1 MTPYRWRIWA
11 VLLWIGSLFVPRV
24 IAAIDIPGTK
34 IIAFFL
40 LIAGF
45 GSVIFGTLKYW
56 RCPECGGMLRWDR
69 FFTLS
74 DCPHCGYKFEK

>member
-45 GSVIFGTLKYW
+45 GSVIFVTLKYW
-56 RCPECGGMLRWDR
+56 RCPECGGLLRLDWL
-69 FFTLS
+69 FAPPE
-74 DCPHCGYKFEK
+74 CPHCGYKVEK

>member
-1 MTPYRWRIWA
+1 MTPYAWRRTA
-11 VLLWIGSLFVPRV
+11 ALLWLAALFVPRIV
-24 IAAIDIPGTK
+24 AATEIPGAK
-34 IIAFFL
+34 IIAGL
-40 LIAGF
+40 MVIAGF
-45 GSVIFGTLKYW
+45 GSVIFGKLKYW

>member
-45 GSVIFGTLKYW
+45 GSVIFGTLKY
-56 RCPECGGMLRWDR
+56 
-69 FFTLS
+69 
-74 DCPHCGYKFEK
+74 

>member
-1 MTPYRWRIWA
+1 MTPYLWRIWA

-56 RCPECGGMLRWDR
+56 RCPECGGFRRWDR
-69 FFTLS
+69 FFALS
-74 DCPHCGYKFEK
+74 DCPHCGYKCEQ

>member
-45 GSVIFGTLKYW
+45 GSVIFEILALPGMRRVSAVGPLFHSVRLPTL
-56 RCPECGGMLRWDR
+56 RIQV
-69 FFTLS
+69 
-74 DCPHCGYKFEK
+74 

>member
-56 RCPECGGMLRWDR
+56 RCPECGGFLLWYR

-74 DCPHCGYKFEK
+74 DWPHCGYKFEQ